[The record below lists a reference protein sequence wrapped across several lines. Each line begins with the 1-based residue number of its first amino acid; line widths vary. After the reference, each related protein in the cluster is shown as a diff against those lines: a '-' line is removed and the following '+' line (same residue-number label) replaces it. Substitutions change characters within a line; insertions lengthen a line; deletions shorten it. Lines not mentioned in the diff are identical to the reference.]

1 MHLDSSGNPDFKWHA
16 TQNIAAVLTAV
27 ASCGTLAVGM
37 RVDINDILHVL
48 AHELRTPV
56 GIAHGYVRL
65 LLEERLTQESD
76 RRRALEQMQK
86 ALGRLSDLSHESTAL
101 AAWYEQDHSTP
112 QSVDARTL
120 MEHVAAADYDHPVTV
135 DPADVP
141 PGVTVK
147 TTDHSS
153 LCRALT
159 GIVRATAREL
169 RGTTCDVVARVVN
182 GNFEMLTGPEEA
194 LGPLAAGPSALNA
207 GPIALER
214 GGLGLALVHAAIVLD
229 AHGAERW
236 TMNGSRQTVGLRLPV
251 EERQHP

>member
-1 MHLDSSGNPDFKWHA
+1 
-16 TQNIAAVLTAV
+16 
-27 ASCGTLAVGM
+27 M

-112 QSVDARTL
+112 QPVEARKV
-120 MEHVAAADYDHPVTV
+120 MDFVADADYEFPVTV
-135 DPADVP
+135 EAGDIPA
-141 PGVTVK
+141 GAYLT
-147 TTDHSS
+147 TTDEAS

-159 GIVRATAREL
+159 GVVRATAREL
-169 RGTTCDVVARVVN
+169 RGTTCDVVARVVD
-182 GNFEMLTGPEEA
+182 GRFEMLAGPEELLPA
-194 LGPLAAGPSALNA
+194 LGAGPTAPEA
-207 GPIALER
+207 GPVALER
-214 GGLGLALVHAAIVLD
+214 GGMGLALVHAAIVLD
-229 AHGAERW
+229 THGAERW
-236 TMNGSRQTVGLRLPV
+236 TMNGSRQTLGLRLTV
-251 EERQHP
+251 QERRDP

>member
-1 MHLDSSGNPDFKWHA
+1 MS
-16 TQNIAAVLTAV
+16 
-27 ASCGTLAVGM
+27 
-37 RVDINDILHVL
+37 VDINDVLHVL

-65 LLEERLTQESD
+65 LLEERLTQETD

-101 AAWYEQDHSTP
+101 ASWYEQDHTAP
-112 QSVDARTL
+112 QPIAARAL
-120 MEHVAAADYDHPVTV
+120 MEHLADATYDFPVTV
-135 DPADVP
+135 ETGEIPERT
-141 PGVTVK
+141 TVR
-147 TTDHSS
+147 TTDPDS
-153 LCRALT
+153 LRRALT

-169 RGTTCDVVARVVN
+169 RGTTCDVVGRVVN
-182 GNFEMLTGPEEA
+182 GTFEILAGPEELLDA
-194 LGPLAAGPSALNA
+194 LRDGPTAAAAGPV
-207 GPIALER
+207 ALER

-251 EERQHP
+251 EERQ

>member
-1 MHLDSSGNPDFKWHA
+1 MS
-16 TQNIAAVLTAV
+16 
-27 ASCGTLAVGM
+27 
-37 RVDINDILHVL
+37 VDINDVLHVL

-101 AAWYEQDHSTP
+101 ASWYEQDHSNAQP
-112 QSVDARTL
+112 VEARTL
-120 MEHVAAADYDHPVTV
+120 IDHVAQHEYEFPVTV
-135 DPADVP
+135 ATADVP
-141 PGVTVK
+141 PGVRVA
-147 TTDHSS
+147 TTDETS
-153 LCRALT
+153 LRRALT

-169 RGTTCDVVARVVN
+169 RGTTCDVVARVVD
-182 GNFEMLTGPEEA
+182 GSFEMLTGPEELIDA
-194 LGPLAAGPSALNA
+194 LARGPQAPDAGPV
-207 GPIALER
+207 ALER

-236 TMNGSRQTVGLRLPV
+236 TVNASRQTVGLRLPID
-251 EERQHP
+251 ERPLA

>member
-1 MHLDSSGNPDFKWHA
+1 MS
-16 TQNIAAVLTAV
+16 VE
-27 ASCGTLAVGM
+27 
-37 RVDINDILHVL
+37 INDVLHVL

-65 LLEERLTQESD
+65 LLEERLTEERD

-101 AAWYEQDHSTP
+101 ASWYELDHSAP
-112 QSVDARTL
+112 QRVEARAL
-120 MEHVAAADYDHPVTV
+120 IEHVAEATYDSPVTV
-135 DPADVP
+135 ETSAVP
-141 PGVTVK
+141 EGTWVN
-147 TTDHSS
+147 TTDEQS
-153 LCRALT
+153 LRRALT

-169 RGTTCDVVARVVN
+169 RGTTCDVVGRVV
-182 GNFEMLTGPEEA
+182 GGTFEMLTGPEDMLA
-194 LGPLAAGPSALNA
+194 SLGDGPSAPGA
-207 GPIALER
+207 GPVALER

-251 EERQHP
+251 EERQHL

>member
-1 MHLDSSGNPDFKWHA
+1 MWYA
-16 TQNIAAVLTAV
+16 RR
-27 ASCGTLAVGM
+27 GM

-101 AAWYEQDHSTP
+101 AAWYEQGEIQPHP
-112 QSVDARTL
+112 VEARKL
-120 MEHVAAADYDHPVTV
+120 IEHVADTTFEFPVTV
-135 DPADVP
+135 ETGDVP
-141 PGVTVK
+141 PGVHIT
-147 TTDHSS
+147 TTDKPS

-169 RGTTCDVVARVVN
+169 RGTTCDVVARVVD
-182 GNFEMLTGPEEA
+182 GTFEILAGPEELLDA
-194 LGPLAAGPSALNA
+194 LAAGPAAPGA
-207 GPIALER
+207 GPVALER

-229 AHGAERW
+229 AHGAQRW

-251 EERQHP
+251 DERQHL

>member
-1 MHLDSSGNPDFKWHA
+1 MS
-16 TQNIAAVLTAV
+16 
-27 ASCGTLAVGM
+27 
-37 RVDINDILHVL
+37 VDINDVLHVL

-65 LLEERLTQESD
+65 LLEERLTEERD

-101 AAWYEQDHSTP
+101 ASWYEQDHSTAHR
-112 QSVDARTL
+112 VDARTL
-120 MEHVAAADYDHPVTV
+120 IERVADANYDSPVTV
-135 DPADVP
+135 EAGNVP
-141 PGVTVK
+141 TGVTVA
-147 TTDHSS
+147 TSDEQS

-169 RGTTCDVVARVVN
+169 RGTTCDVVARVVD
-182 GNFEMLTGPEEA
+182 GTFEMLAGPEELLEA
-194 LGPLAAGPSALNA
+194 LGAGPAAPEA
-207 GPIALER
+207 GPVALER

-229 AHGAERW
+229 AHGAQRW
-236 TMNGSRQTVGLRLPV
+236 TMNGSRQTVGLRLPI

>member
-1 MHLDSSGNPDFKWHA
+1 
-16 TQNIAAVLTAV
+16 
-27 ASCGTLAVGM
+27 M

-101 AAWYEQDHSTP
+101 ASWYEQDHASP
-112 QSVDARTL
+112 QTVEARKL
-120 MEHVAAADYDHPVTV
+120 IEHVADADYDFPVTV
-135 DPADVP
+135 GTCDIP
-141 PGVTVK
+141 PDVTVRS
-147 TTDHSS
+147 TDEQS
-153 LCRALT
+153 LRRALT

-169 RGTTCDVVARVVN
+169 RGTTCDVVARVVD
-182 GNFEMLTGPEEA
+182 GSFEILTGPEELLDA
-194 LGPLAAGPSALNA
+194 LGAGPAAPNA
-207 GPIALER
+207 GPVALER

-229 AHGAERW
+229 AHGAQRW

>member
-1 MHLDSSGNPDFKWHA
+1 MPAKGVGRAYSRADRRSAEWAARHFKP
-16 TQNIAAVLTAV
+16 
-27 ASCGTLAVGM
+27 CGTLANGM
-37 RVDINDILHVL
+37 SVDINDVLHVL

-101 AAWYEQDHSTP
+101 ATWYEQDHSTP
-112 QSVDARTL
+112 LHVEARTL
-120 MEHVAAADYDHPVTV
+120 IDHVAENNYDFPVTV
-135 DPADVP
+135 ETGDIPA
-141 PGVTVK
+141 GARVK
-147 TTDHSS
+147 TPDEQS
-153 LCRALT
+153 LRLALT

-169 RGTTCDVVARVVN
+169 RGTTCDVVARVVD
-182 GNFEMLTGPEEA
+182 GTLEMLAGPEELLDA
-194 LGPLAAGPSALNA
+194 LARGPQASEAGPV
-207 GPIALER
+207 ALER

-236 TMNGSRQTVGLRLPV
+236 TVNGSRQTVGLRLPID
-251 EERQHP
+251 ERQHP